1 MVTTKVPL
9 DRAPG
14 LPGLD
19 QSVADRGRQLKL
31 ITCFA
36 AIYLVWGSSY
46 LAMRIGVQHLS
57 PTLFAG
63 VRFVLAGAL
72 LAGFAALRGARLPQG
87 AREWKHVLV
96 MGVLTV
102 LISNGIN
109 NWAIQWV
116 PSNQAALLNATSAF
130 FIAGLGTFGPRGHA
144 LSTRSQVGLVIGF
157 VGAALILWPRSG
169 FTFEALGPQLTI
181 LVACLSWAAG
191 TLYYRSVKVQT
202 DALMFTALQMLT
214 GGVMIVA
221 AGAVTRSLG
230 TWEWS
235 LPGVGTLLYL
245 TFFSSCLAYTAYA
258 WLMVN
263 TTPDRLATYS
273 YVNPAVAAV
282 LGWLVLGEH
291 LSGLQLIGMVVI
303 LAGVMLL
310 TLGSRLPAWLRS
322 SGSR

>member
-1 MVTTKVPL
+1 MDPVP
-9 DRAPG
+9 R
-14 LPGLD
+14 LPGLERH
-19 QSVADRGRQLKL
+19 SPERAHRLKL
-31 ITCFA
+31 IVCFA
-36 AIYLVWGSSY
+36 VIYLVWGSSY

-63 VRFVLAGAL
+63 VRFMLAGAL
-72 LAGFAALRGARLPQG
+72 LAAFAALRGARLPQS

-116 PSNQAALLNATSAF
+116 PSNQSALLNATSAF
-130 FIAGLGTFGPRGHA
+130 WIAGLGTFGPRGHS
-144 LSTRSQVGLVIGF
+144 LSTRSQIGLVIGF
-157 VGAALILWPRSG
+157 FGAALILWPRGG

-181 LVACLSWAAG
+181 VVACMSWAAG

-202 DALMFTALQMLT
+202 DPLMFTALQMLS
-214 GGVMIVA
+214 GGVLIVA
-221 AGAVTRSLG
+221 AGAATQSLG

-235 LPGVGTLLYL
+235 WPGVGTLLYL

-282 LGWLVLGEH
+282 LGWLVLGER

-303 LAGVMLL
+303 LGGVMLL
-310 TLGSRLPAWLRS
+310 TLGLRLPAWLRAAQN
-322 SGSR
+322 R

>member
-1 MVTTKVPL
+1 MDPVP
-9 DRAPG
+9 RFPG
-14 LPGLD
+14 LERHSPE
-19 QSVADRGRQLKL
+19 RPHRLKL
-31 ITCFA
+31 IVCFA
-36 AIYLVWGSSY
+36 VIYLVWGSSY

-63 VRFVLAGAL
+63 VRFMLAGAL
-72 LAGFAALRGARLPQG
+72 LAAFAALRGARLPQS
-87 AREWKHVLV
+87 AREWKPVLV

-116 PSNQAALLNATSAF
+116 PSNQSALLNATSAF
-130 FIAGLGTFGPRGHA
+130 WIAGLGTFGPRGHS
-144 LSTRSQVGLVIGF
+144 LSTRSQIGLVIGF

-181 LVACLSWAAG
+181 VVACMSWAAG

-202 DALMFTALQMLT
+202 DPLMFTALQMLS
-214 GGVMIVA
+214 GGVLLVA
-221 AGAVTRSLG
+221 AGAATQSLG

-235 LPGVGTLLYL
+235 WPGVGTLLYL

-282 LGWLVLGEH
+282 LGWLVLGER

-303 LAGVMLL
+303 LGGVMLL
-310 TLGSRLPAWLRS
+310 TLGLRLPAWLRAS
-322 SGSR
+322 ENR

>member
-1 MVTTKVPL
+1 MDAVP
-9 DRAPG
+9 R
-14 LPGLD
+14 LPGLERH
-19 QSVADRGRQLKL
+19 SPERAHRLKL
-31 ITCFA
+31 IVCFA
-36 AIYLVWGSSY
+36 VIYLVWGSSY

-63 VRFVLAGAL
+63 VRFMLAGAL
-72 LAGFAALRGARLPQG
+72 LAAFAALRGARLPQS

-116 PSNQAALLNATSAF
+116 PSNQSALLNATSAF
-130 FIAGLGTFGPRGHA
+130 WIAGLGTFGPRGHS
-144 LSTRSQVGLVIGF
+144 LSTRSQIGLVIGF
-157 VGAALILWPRSG
+157 FGAALILWPRGG

-181 LVACLSWAAG
+181 VVACMSWAAG

-202 DALMFTALQMLT
+202 DPLMFTALQMLS
-214 GGVMIVA
+214 GGVLIVA
-221 AGAVTRSLG
+221 AGAATQSLG

-235 LPGVGTLLYL
+235 WPGVGTLLYL

-282 LGWLVLGEH
+282 LGWLVLGER

-303 LAGVMLL
+303 LGGVMLL
-310 TLGSRLPAWLRS
+310 TLGLRLPAWLRAS
-322 SGSR
+322 ENR